1 MKSRDVLLIDTG
13 VSNLASIE
21 AGLRRA
27 GAAPR
32 VSRDPSEVRSA
43 PRAVL
48 PGVGSFACARERL
61 TETGLDE
68 ALLDRLGNDLPLL
81 SICLGLQ
88 LLCEG
93 SEESPG
99 SPGLGVVPA
108 RVEALDP
115 RVPTPHLGWNRVRPC
130 APAQGEE
137 PRGLL
142 EEGHAYF
149 AHGFGLRSIPVGFT
163 GAVTRHGSPF
173 VAALERGSLLA
184 CQFHPE
190 ISGTYGLDLMKRFLE
205 VNA

>member
-1 MKSRDVLLIDTG
+1 MNPRDVLLIDTG

-27 GAAPR
+27 GALPR
-32 VSRDPSEVRSA
+32 VSRDPDEVRSA

-48 PGVGSFACARERL
+48 PGVGSFAAARERL
-61 TETGLDE
+61 AHSGIDT
-68 ALLDRLGNDLPLL
+68 ALRERVVADRPLL
-81 SICLGLQ
+81 AICLGMQ

-99 SPGLGVVPA
+99 VPGLGVIPE
-108 RVEALDP
+108 RVEAIEAQ
-115 RVPTPHLGWNRVRPC
+115 VSTPHLGWNRVRPAESDGD
-130 APAQGEE
+130 AP
-137 PRGLL
+137 PCSLL

-149 AHGFGLRSIPVGFT
+149 AHGYRLSSIPAGFA
-163 GAVTRHGSPF
+163 GARTRHGTPF

-190 ISGTYGLDLMKRFLE
+190 ISGRYGLELMTRFLE
-205 VNA
+205 IQA